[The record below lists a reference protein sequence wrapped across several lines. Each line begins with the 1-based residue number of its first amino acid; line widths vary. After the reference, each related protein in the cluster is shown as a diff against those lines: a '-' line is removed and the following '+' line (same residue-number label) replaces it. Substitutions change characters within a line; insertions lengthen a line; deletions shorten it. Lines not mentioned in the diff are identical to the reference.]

1 MKYQRIE
8 HHYVVKLDI
17 GDEVVGSLT
26 RLCAAEDI
34 RAGIV
39 SGIGAT
45 DRVKIG
51 LYDLSQKRY
60 DTAVLTGPMEITS
73 LLGNVT
79 TKDGKPYLH
88 LHINVGNEKMEV
100 SGGHLYECFIS
111 VAGEIFITKLDGVIE
126 RRLDPALGVNLIDL
140 E

>member
-1 MKYQRIE
+1 MKYHRISN
-8 HHYVVKLDI
+8 HYVVKLDI
-17 GDEVVGSLT
+17 GDEVIGCLT
-26 RLCAAEDI
+26 RVCASEGI
-34 RAGIV
+34 GAGTV

-51 LYDLSQKRY
+51 LYDTSKKRY

-79 TKDGKPYLH
+79 TKDGQPYLH
-88 LHINVGNEKMEV
+88 LHINIGNEKMEI

-111 VAGEIFITKLDGVIE
+111 VAGEIFITALDGTIE
-126 RRLDPALGVNLIDL
+126 RKTDPVLGLNMIALD
-140 E
+140 

>member
-1 MKYQRIE
+1 MKYRRIE
-8 HHYVVKLDI
+8 NHYVVKLDI

-26 RLCAAEDI
+26 RLCAAEGI
-34 RAGIV
+34 LAGTV

-51 LYDLSQKRY
+51 LFDLAKKRY
-60 DTAVLTGPMEITS
+60 DSVILTGPMEITS

-79 TKDGKPYLH
+79 TKDGQPYLH
-88 LHINVGNEKMEV
+88 LHIQVGNDKMEV
-100 SGGHLYECFIS
+100 SGGHLFECFIS

-126 RRLDPALGVNLIDL
+126 RRLDPLLGVNLIDSN
-140 E
+140 